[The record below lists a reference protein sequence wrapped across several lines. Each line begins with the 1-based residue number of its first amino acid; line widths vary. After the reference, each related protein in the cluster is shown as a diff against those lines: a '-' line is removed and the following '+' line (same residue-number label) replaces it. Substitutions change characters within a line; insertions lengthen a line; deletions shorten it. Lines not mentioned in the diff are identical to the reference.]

1 LLDKGARRAYVLSI
15 GKRENT
21 GMKVSCG
28 SWIVVSVA
36 TGEAVV
42 ELFDARTLQHIN
54 RDKYR
59 VMCAHQYLTE
69 LHRKVNAANA

>member
-1 LLDKGARRAYVLSI
+1 
-15 GKRENT
+15 
-21 GMKVSCG
+21 MKVFCG
-28 SWIVVSVA
+28 SWIVVNIA

-42 ELFDARTLQHIN
+42 ELFNAKLLQHIN

-69 LHRKVNAANA
+69 LHRKVKAANA